1 MKKIFF
7 ILFIVIV
14 NLANAQVLTHDV
26 LTTSGGSYTQING
39 TMSFTIGE
47 IAIET
52 ASATNNKLTQGFQQG
67 HYIILSISE
76 EKINPSVSIYPN
88 PTSNSLK
95 VEFAESINSVKLY
108 DMTGNLIIDKKL
120 NATSETFDLS
130 SFATGVYIMHV
141 YDAKNKMYAYKIQKI

>member
-1 MKKIFF
+1 MTKFL
-7 ILFIVIV
+7 LFIFIV
-14 NLANAQVLTHDV
+14 VSNIAVAQVSSRDI
-26 LTTSGGSYTQING
+26 LTTSGGTYTQING
-39 TMSFTIGE
+39 TMSFSIGE

-52 ASATNNKLTQGFQQG
+52 ASATDNKLTQGFQQG
-67 HYIILSISE
+67 NYTILSISD
-76 EKINPSVSIYPN
+76 EKISPSISIYPN
-88 PTSNSLK
+88 PTSNSVK

-108 DMTGNLIIDKKL
+108 DMTGNLLIDKKL